1 MEINGQ
7 KLFLVEGIISYT
19 PYMGDTEMVNGR
31 RLVWA
36 PDYEAAKKK
45 YTEYWESKS
54 VEYSRDYFVC
64 DVDVTESI

>member
-7 KLFLVEGIISYT
+7 KLFLVEATIGYT

-54 VEYSRDYFVC
+54 VEYSRDYLVY